1 MLIEENQKLQTRKG
15 KEARKMRKQAKSRY
29 NPIIRRTI
37 ATFYSCCHLLP
48 THIYTA
54 CVNAYVFRN
63 KQTVSILTLPVAS
76 GQLEPSSVSRPLE
89 FRLLFVLVSTGPLG
103 SPFPS
108 CRHFFYLLLRKQ
120 LLVADTKCYA

>member
-1 MLIEENQKLQTRKG
+1 
-15 KEARKMRKQAKSRY
+15 MRKQAKSRY
-29 NPIIRRTI
+29 NSIIRRTI

-89 FRLLFVLVSTGPLG
+89 FRVLFVLVSTGPLG

-108 CRHFFYLLLRKQ
+108 CRHFFIFS
-120 LLVADTKCYA
+120 